1 MDTWNWND
9 RFTLIVLTVLTTG
22 ERFKRRNLLI
32 FVAFKIQ
39 LIVINLSINF
49 DFILLISISLITYF
63 CFRILKIL
71 PRCFILEAIFNISC
85 LSRWQIRFRNTCER
99 LRHHDLGEL
108 SLRLKGHASNT
119 RRVSCLITVKQH
131 SRRHHIPTIGPRIPL
146 PKKRHPLLLLLP
158 LYLLPSY
165 RRPLPLPPPP
175 LPLLLGRPSF
185 LLPLLNL
192 HMWLERGERLA
203 EVGSRETARW
213 FGQVGEG
220 GERIS
225 RRLR

>member
-1 MDTWNWND
+1 MHEVVFSLYNSTKLLEIVDLLSGYLRCWIQYTFLLVTKVLLLCIKCPEIVDTWNWND

-63 CFRILKIL
+63 CFRILINL

-99 LRHHDLGEL
+99 LRHHDLG
-108 SLRLKGHASNT
+108 
-119 RRVSCLITVKQH
+119 
-131 SRRHHIPTIGPRIPL
+131 
-146 PKKRHPLLLLLP
+146 
-158 LYLLPSY
+158 
-165 RRPLPLPPPP
+165 
-175 LPLLLGRPSF
+175 
-185 LLPLLNL
+185 
-192 HMWLERGERLA
+192 
-203 EVGSRETARW
+203 
-213 FGQVGEG
+213 
-220 GERIS
+220 
-225 RRLR
+225 